1 MLSVW
6 TCSVP
11 GQADWRCQLSYPAD
25 FVVLSLALRMEQS
38 GDLAAPDAVEDET
51 TVPTGPWEEDEN
63 EDCPAYHTAAF
74 RMYVMK
80 VDSRTPVRSLRCV

>member
-1 MLSVW
+1 MEYSEASV
-6 TCSVP
+6 
-11 GQADWRCQLSYPAD
+11 GPAD
-25 FVVLSLALRMEQS
+25 PL
-38 GDLAAPDAVEDET
+38 EDET

-80 VDSRTPVRSLRCV
+80 VGRGALCSQISRYVM